1 MWREGFKF
9 AGKLVAG
16 EVIKKMKNEVEP
28 EDDRSEEQKRF
39 DRRMNLAKVAIGFI
53 YPPAGKAI
61 FVMETAPVVAKY
73 AFKKVNELR
82 EMFDN
87 DDPDDDGQDD
97 ESAERDPA

>member
-1 MWREGFKF
+1 MWKEGFKF

-16 EVIKKMKNEVEP
+16 EVVKKMKNEMEP

-61 FVMETAPVVAKY
+61 FVLETAPVVTKY
-73 AFKKVNELR
+73 VIKKVGELR
-82 EMFDN
+82 KSNE
-87 DDPDDDGQDD
+87 DDD
-97 ESAERDPA
+97 ELHY

>member
-1 MWREGFKF
+1 MWKEGFKF

-16 EVIKKMKNEVEP
+16 EVVKKMKNEVES

-61 FVMETAPVVAKY
+61 FVLETAPVVTKY
-73 AFKKVNELR
+73 VIKKVGELR
-82 EMFDN
+82 KSNE
-87 DDPDDDGQDD
+87 DDD
-97 ESAERDPA
+97 ELHY